1 MPSAPAYPPATERE
15 HLHPTIALL
24 VALPTA
30 ENLRRIERRQAARA
44 IDEREFESR
53 TFAEER
59 IVQMKALQANS
70 EERAAKSEQ
79 RTAKGVMLRRS
90 P

>member
-70 EERAAKSEQ
+70 EERAANGEGGYA
-79 RTAKGVMLRRS
+79 TAFTLRS
-90 P
+90 YP

>member
-24 VALPTA
+24 VALLTA